1 MTIDLIQY
9 RPIFNQN
16 SVTHNVDKKHRVH
29 ITQSLYARLKDR
41 ITHK

>member
-9 RPIFNQN
+9 RAIFNQN

-29 ITQSLYARLKDR
+29 ITQSLANIK
-41 ITHK
+41 